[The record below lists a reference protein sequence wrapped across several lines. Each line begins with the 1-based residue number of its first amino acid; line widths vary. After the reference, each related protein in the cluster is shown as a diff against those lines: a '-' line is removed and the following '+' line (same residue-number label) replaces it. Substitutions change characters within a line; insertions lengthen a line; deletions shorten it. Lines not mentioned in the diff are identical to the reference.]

1 MTLDSPRL
9 TWGKHIKKLKT
20 DCLSRLQTL
29 KAVSGTS
36 WGADRKT
43 LKIFY
48 NSFVLSKLN
57 YGSILYESASKVL
70 LKSLEVVHNLGL
82 RIITG
87 NRKTTP
93 VDALLGET
101 GMLPLKIKR
110 QKLTMDYF
118 YNIQHYAHNFSINI
132 NLERH
137 LYRDHNGYSATVCI
151 PFIGRAVCIAR
162 KFGLDIGKTCP
173 DQTMSPA
180 PPWSRIYTNIHL
192 NYNVQ
197 NITNSK
203 ISPFIAFDIRELILV
218 RFPNYIEIYTDGSK
232 TSDYVGAAI
241 YIPSRSITV
250 NWQLNAQHSIVAAEL
265 FAIKQAMQW
274 IWEGYSSYEESSQ
287 FVILSDS
294 LSSLMI
300 IQKLS
305 LTTYRQLVT
314 TIHSLMLKLNSKGII
329 VALQHVPAH
338 CGVRGNEIV
347 DAAAKMAY
355 RNDKS
360 ALLPIELADQKFHSK
375 QATREQFQEYW
386 EIQRHGIYLGT
397 IKDSVDNWP

>member
-1 MTLDSPRL
+1 
-9 TWGKHIKKLKT
+9 
-20 DCLSRLQTL
+20 
-29 KAVSGTS
+29 
-36 WGADRKT
+36 
-43 LKIFY
+43 
-48 NSFVLSKLN
+48 
-57 YGSILYESASKVL
+57 
-70 LKSLEVVHNLGL
+70 
-82 RIITG
+82 
-87 NRKTTP
+87 
-93 VDALLGET
+93 
-101 GMLPLKIKR
+101 
-110 QKLTMDYF
+110 MDYF
-118 YNIQHYAHNFSINI
+118 YKIQHYAHNFSINI

-137 LYRDHNGYSATVCI
+137 FYGDHNGYSATVCI
-151 PFIGRAVCIAR
+151 PFIGRAVCIAK

-192 NYNVQ
+192 NYNVE

-203 ISPFIAFDIRELILV
+203 ISPFVAFDIRELILV

-232 TSDYVGAAI
+232 TSNYVGAAI

-347 DAAAKMAY
+347 DAAAKVAY

-397 IKDSVDNWP
+397 IKDSVDNWPWIMGKMGAPWRTREAQFKLNEEEEEED

>member
-1 MTLDSPRL
+1 MGKTKIPFETEHTVLAMTLDSPRL

-57 YGSILYESASKVL
+57 YGSILYESA
-70 LKSLEVVHNLGL
+70 
-82 RIITG
+82 R
-87 NRKTTP
+87 
-93 VDALLGET
+93 
-101 GMLPLKIKR
+101 
-110 QKLTMDYF
+110 
-118 YNIQHYAHNFSINI
+118 
-132 NLERH
+132 
-137 LYRDHNGYSATVCI
+137 
-151 PFIGRAVCIAR
+151 
-162 KFGLDIGKTCP
+162 
-173 DQTMSPA
+173 
-180 PPWSRIYTNIHL
+180 
-192 NYNVQ
+192 
-197 NITNSK
+197 
-203 ISPFIAFDIRELILV
+203 
-218 RFPNYIEIYTDGSK
+218 
-232 TSDYVGAAI
+232 
-241 YIPSRSITV
+241 
-250 NWQLNAQHSIVAAEL
+250 
-265 FAIKQAMQW
+265 
-274 IWEGYSSYEESSQ
+274 
-287 FVILSDS
+287 
-294 LSSLMI
+294 
-300 IQKLS
+300 
-305 LTTYRQLVT
+305 
-314 TIHSLMLKLNSKGII
+314 II